1 MTPEEQ
7 ARALAALALVYHPA
21 VKPGMTQE
29 EFTQTLLENGL
40 IDP

>member
-21 VKPGMTQE
+21 VEPGMTE
-29 EFTQTLLENGL
+29 EAFTAVLLEHDL